1 MDILQSDVFA
11 VLDKPADFITNGI
24 THLEYHSDFGLWRLI
39 IYETKKI
46 GLQFDGFCR
55 SERGDQ
61 LRQVISSCALYI
73 WAMPFDNFQ

>member
-46 GLQFDGFCR
+46 GLQFDGFLQVGEGRPASPGNIILCIIYL
-55 SERGDQ
+55 GD
-61 LRQVISSCALYI
+61 A
-73 WAMPFDNFQ
+73 F